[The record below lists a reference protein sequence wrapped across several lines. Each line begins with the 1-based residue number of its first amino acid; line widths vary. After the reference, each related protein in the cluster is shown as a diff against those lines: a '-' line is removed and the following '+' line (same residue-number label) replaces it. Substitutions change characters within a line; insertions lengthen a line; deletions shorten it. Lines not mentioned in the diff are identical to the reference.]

1 MLGPFFPP
9 RTRRRLTGR
18 RLTGRRLTGRR
29 LPAKGRVRAA
39 ARAAAARAA
48 AVCAAA
54 VCAAAASAIALGGC
68 AARTAAGPPIQI
80 ATAYVGLPNAS
91 GTTDAYV
98 AIRNNGSADR
108 LISARSSAGGRVS
121 LSGPVGHGSGAMGI
135 VRNISIPA
143 DALVRLNPDGFHLVI
158 TRSGPMRAGTE
169 ITLTLVFAKAG
180 PVSVAVPVENP
191 ATGGGSYLGD

>member
-9 RTRRRLTGR
+9 RTRHRLTGQR
-18 RLTGRRLTGRR
+18 A
-29 LPAKGRVRAA
+29 PAKGRVTAA
-39 ARAAAARAA
+39 
-48 AVCAAA
+48 
-54 VCAAAASAIALGGC
+54 CAAAASAVALGGC
-68 AARTAAGPPIQI
+68 AAVALGGCADRTAAGPPIQI

-121 LSGPVGHGSGAMGI
+121 LSGPVGHGSAAMGI